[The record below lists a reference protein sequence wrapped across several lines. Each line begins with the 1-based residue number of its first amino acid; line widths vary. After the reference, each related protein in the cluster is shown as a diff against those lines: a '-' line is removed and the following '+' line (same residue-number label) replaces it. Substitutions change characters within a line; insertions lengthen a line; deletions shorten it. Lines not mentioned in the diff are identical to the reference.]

1 MKEYDVASLDTFGA
15 KTQLRV
21 GDASYEIFRIDKVE
35 GHDRLPYSLKVL
47 LENLLRTEDG
57 ANITAD
63 HIRQL
68 GGWDPTADPSVE
80 IQFTPAR
87 VLMQDFTGVPCVV
100 DLATMREAV
109 RDLGGDATKVNPLA
123 PAELVIDH
131 SVIADLFGREDAF
144 ARNVELEYERN
155 KERYQFLRW
164 GQTAFNEFKVV
175 PPGTGIVHQVNIE
188 YLARTIMERNG
199 QAYPDTVVG
208 TDSHTT
214 MVNGLGVLG
223 WGVGGI
229 EAEAAMLG
237 QPVSML
243 IPRVVGFKLHGEMPA
258 GTTATDLVLTIT
270 EMLRKHG
277 VVGKFVEFYGPGVSA
292 VPLANRATIGNMSP
306 EYGSTVAI
314 FPIDA
319 ETVRYLELTGRDPQ
333 QVALVEAYAKEQGL
347 WHDPEREPEYS
358 ERLELDLSTIEP
370 SLAGPK
376 RPQDR
381 VPLGSAKTLF
391 RSALTD
397 YVAEGDLGGEKEKDV
412 KPGVP
417 RERLPRGVAGPADEA
432 SAESFPASDPPAND
446 YSDPNDEPRDLETAA
461 VGSGGRASNPIRVTS
476 ADGVEYELDHGA
488 VVIAAI
494 TSCTNTSNPQV
505 MIGAALLARNA
516 VDKGLA
522 RKPWVKTTLAP
533 GSKVVMDYYDR
544 AGLTPYLDKLGFN
557 LVGYGCTTCIGNS
570 GPLPEEVSAAVNEG
584 DLAVVSVLSG
594 NRNFEGRINPD
605 VKMNYLASPP
615 LVVAYALAG
624 TMDIDLANEPLGED
638 SEGNPVFLRDIWPN
652 SAEIQDVIAQAIGAT
667 GFSAAYADVFAGDER
682 WQSLPTPTGDTF
694 AWADDSTYVRKPPYF
709 EGMQREPS
717 AVVDISDARVLAKLG
732 DSVTTDHISPA
743 GSIKADSPAGKYLAE
758 HGVPR
763 HEFNSYGS
771 RRGNHEVMIRGTFAN
786 IRLRNQ
792 LVPGVEGGF
801 TVNHLTGEQSS
812 IYDAS
817 MAYQEAGVP
826 LVILAG
832 KEYGSG
838 SSRDWA
844 AKGTM
849 LLGVKAVIAE
859 SYERIHRSN
868 LIGMGVL
875 PLQFPVDVT
884 AESLG
889 LTGTETFSI
898 TGVTAL
904 NDGDTPRT
912 VKVTTD
918 TGVEFDAVVRID
930 TPGEADYYRHGGI
943 LQYVLRRMIAN

>member
-1 MKEYDVASLDTFGA
+1 MASLDTFGA

-21 GDASYEIFRIDKVE
+21 GDASYEIFRISQVP
-35 GHDRLPYSLKVL
+35 GHDRLPYSLKIL

-63 HIRQL
+63 HISQL
-68 GGWDPTADPSVE
+68 GSWDPTADPSVE

-188 YLARTIMERNG
+188 YLARTIMARAEASG
-199 QAYPDTVVG
+199 VMQAYPDTVVG

-243 IPRVVGFKLHGEMPA
+243 IPRVVGFKLAGEMPA

-319 ETVRYLELTGRDPQ
+319 ETVRYLELTGRDAA

-347 WHDPEREPEYS
+347 WHDPEREPAYS
-358 ERLELDLSTIEP
+358 ERLELDLGTIEP

-381 VPLGSAKTLF
+381 VPLGAAKTLF

-397 YVAEGDLGGEKEKDV
+397 YVADDSAGERDL
-412 KPGVP
+412 KPGVA
-417 RERLPRGVAGPADEA
+417 REQLPRGANGPADEA

-446 YSDPNDEPRDLETAA
+446 FSDPADEPRDLETAA
-461 VGSGGRASNPIRVTS
+461 VGAGGRASNPVRVTGS
-476 ADGVEYELDHGA
+476 DGVEYELDHGA

-516 VDKGLA
+516 VDKGLS

-533 GSKVVMDYYDR
+533 GSKVVMDYYER

-570 GPLPEEVSAAVNEG
+570 GPLPEEVSAAVNDG

-638 SEGNPVFLRDIWPN
+638 TEGNPVFLRDIWPN
-652 SAEIQDVIAQAIGAT
+652 TAEIQDVIAQAIGAT

-709 EGMQREPS
+709 EGMQQEPS
-717 AVVDISDARVLAKLG
+717 PVVDITDARVLAKLG

-743 GSIKADSPAGKYLAE
+743 GAIKADSPAGRYLAE

-801 TVNHLTGEQSS
+801 TVNHLTGEQTT

-817 MAYQEAGVP
+817 TAYQDAGVP

-849 LLGVKAVIAE
+849 LLGVRAVIAE

-875 PLQFPVDVT
+875 PLQFPVDTT

-889 LTGTETFSI
+889 LTGAETFSI

-912 VKVTTD
+912 VRVSTD

-943 LQYVLRRMIAN
+943 LQYVLRRMIAS